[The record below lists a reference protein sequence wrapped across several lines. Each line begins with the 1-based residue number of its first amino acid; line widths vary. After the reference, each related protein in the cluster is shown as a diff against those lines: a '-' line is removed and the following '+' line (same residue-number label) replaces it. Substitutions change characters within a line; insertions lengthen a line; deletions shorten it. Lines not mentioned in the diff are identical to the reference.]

1 MKKQLVIIG
10 IIALLICSGLS
21 GCQESKTVYKPPTS
35 GDTDEVELLNC
46 TIETYGATNSFSS
59 QIIKLG
65 NGFIHNSTYNYT
77 YYVIKG
83 TIKNIA
89 RYILHHIVITVNF
102 YDKNKNYLANESVKI
117 FDLRR
122 TYMDDFE
129 VSYVKQYPFFDNI
142 TQVVID
148 FKTK

>member
-10 IIALLICSGLS
+10 IIAILVTAGLS
-21 GCQESKTVYKPPTS
+21 GCQETKTDYKPPTS
-35 GDTDEVELLNC
+35 GDTNEVELLNC
-46 TIETYGATNSFSS
+46 TIETYGATSSFPS

-65 NGFIHNSTYNYT
+65 DGFIHNSTSNYS
-77 YYVIKG
+77 YYIIKG

-89 RYILHHIVITVNF
+89 RYILHRIVITVNF
-102 YDKNKNYLANESVKI
+102 YDENKNYLANESVMI
-117 FDLRR
+117 FELRR
-122 TYMDDFE
+122 TFTDDFE

-148 FKTK
+148 FKTE